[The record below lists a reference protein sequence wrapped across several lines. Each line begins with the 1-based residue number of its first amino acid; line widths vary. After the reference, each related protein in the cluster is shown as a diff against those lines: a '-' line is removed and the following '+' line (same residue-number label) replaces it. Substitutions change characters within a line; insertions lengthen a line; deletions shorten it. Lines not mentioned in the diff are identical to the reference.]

1 MNLVNLFLINSL
13 LIFTTFIQ
21 CNSTELRFCT
31 AEIEEKLIEINYD
44 ISEESFTIE
53 KKEDTWIVTEP
64 LPESRRSYTI
74 QINSENNT
82 FLVNHIPY
90 SSISEGIKTEY
101 NKVIKETKKLNV
113 ADLPNLGFQFL
124 MYDKDI
130 KKDKL
135 AKVICSI
142 LCAIEELQ

>member
-1 MNLVNLFLINSL
+1 M
-13 LIFTTFIQ
+13 
-21 CNSTELRFCT
+21 
-31 AEIEEKLIEINYD
+31 
-44 ISEESFTIE
+44 
-53 KKEDTWIVTEP
+53 
-64 LPESRRSYTI
+64 
-74 QINSENNT
+74 
-82 FLVNHIPY
+82 NHIPY

-142 LCAIEELQ
+142 LCAIEELQNNKYQSKSEIKRIEKLLQPRFSVFYI